1 MDVIVLRNLLLRA
14 RRDSPALTEGAKG
27 PPWSHILHYCF
38 QEPAVNSSIIQS
50 EPEKR
55 PRGEAG
61 YEEVARHRVLLT
73 TSAES
78 AAESRPV
85 RCRFR

>member
-1 MDVIVLRNLLLRA
+1 MDGIVLRKLLRRM
-14 RRDSPALTEGAKG
+14 RRDSPALTEGAEG
-27 PPWSHILHYCF
+27 PPWSYILHYRF
-38 QEPAVNSSIIQS
+38 QESAVNCLIIQS

-61 YEEVARHRVLLT
+61 YEEAARDRVLLA

-78 AAESRPV
+78 AAEGRPV